1 MREHLVESMKA
12 AMKAKDS
19 RRLSTIRL
27 INAAIKDRDIA
38 ARAEGKEAI
47 SEQEILQLLQKMVK
61 QRVESSKLYEEGGRC
76 ELADQEREE
85 ITIIET
91 FLPKKLSEEETLN
104 AIQTIIKD
112 VQADSIK
119 DMGKVM
125 GALKNQY
132 AGQIDFGSA
141 SALIKNALTS

>member
-1 MREHLVESMKA
+1 MRDHLIESMKA

-61 QRVESSKLYEEGGRC
+61 QRVESAKLYEEGGRC

-85 ITIIET
+85 IGIIET
-91 FLPKKLSEEETLN
+91 FLPQKLTEEQTLN
-104 AIQTIIKD
+104 AIQVIIKD
-112 VQADSIK
+112 VEAESIK

-125 GALKNQY
+125 GTLKSKY

-141 SALIKNALTS
+141 STLIKKALTS

>member
-1 MREHLVESMKA
+1 MRDHLIESMKA

-61 QRVESSKLYEEGGRC
+61 QRVESAKLYEEGGRC

-85 ITIIET
+85 IGIIET
-91 FLPKKLSEEETLN
+91 FLPQKLTEEETLN
-104 AIQTIIKD
+104 AIQVIIKD
-112 VQADSIK
+112 VEAESIK

-125 GALKNQY
+125 GTLKSKY

-141 SALIKNALTS
+141 STLIKKALTS

>member
-1 MREHLVESMKA
+1 MRDHLIESMKA

-61 QRVESSKLYEEGGRC
+61 QRVESAKLYEEGGRC

-85 ITIIET
+85 IGIIET
-91 FLPKKLSEEETLN
+91 FLPQKLTEEQTLN
-104 AIQTIIKD
+104 AIQAIIKD
-112 VQADSIK
+112 VKAESIK

-125 GALKNQY
+125 GTLKSKY

-141 SALIKNALTS
+141 STLIKKTLTS